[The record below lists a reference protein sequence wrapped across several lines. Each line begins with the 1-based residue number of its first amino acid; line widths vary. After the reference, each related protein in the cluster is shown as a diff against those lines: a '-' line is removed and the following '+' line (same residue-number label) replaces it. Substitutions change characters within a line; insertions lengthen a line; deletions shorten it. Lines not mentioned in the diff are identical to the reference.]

1 MALDILFLSIIFI
14 SHKKELNSNV
24 LIKISFKILRN
35 KYKIE
40 IRNDYFIVNLF
51 LKFYILNRYCRL

>member
-51 LKFYILNRYCRL
+51 LKFYILNHCCRL